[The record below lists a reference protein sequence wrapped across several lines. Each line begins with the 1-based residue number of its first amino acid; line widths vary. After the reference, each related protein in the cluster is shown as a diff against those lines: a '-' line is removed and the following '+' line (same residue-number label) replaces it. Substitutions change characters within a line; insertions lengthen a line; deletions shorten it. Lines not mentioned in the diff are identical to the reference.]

1 MKQFIFSGIFF
12 CTTLCLSA
20 QSTTA
25 DSSIIHPITALDSLP
40 ATFSFF
46 SLPQNFYTN
55 KLKGA
60 CAVEWKLEKATGVA
74 IRLRLGSLAY
84 CNSLEGKP

>member
-1 MKQFIFSGIFF
+1 MV
-12 CTTLCLSA
+12 
-20 QSTTA
+20 
-25 DSSIIHPITALDSLP
+25 HPITASDSLP
-40 ATFSFF
+40 KKFSFF

-55 KLKGA
+55 KLTGA

-74 IRLRLGSLAY
+74 IRVRLGSLAY